1 MDRGAWLATVEGYK
15 ELDTTEATEHT
26 HTHVHT
32 QLYFLKRQMRLR
44 ITFPFG
50 S

>member
-1 MDRGAWLATVEGYK
+1 MDRGAWLATVK
-15 ELDTTEATEHT
+15 RVAKSWTQLKRLST

-44 ITFPFG
+44 IIFPFG